1 MKTRQEMIYDFM
13 LALAPNSAMWE
24 DAILEIEG
32 EVCPEDVAELIM
44 AWREVF
50 LNLSMHHKI

>member
-1 MKTRQEMIYDFM
+1 MIYDFM

-32 EVCPEDVAELIM
+32 EVCPEDVAEVIM
-44 AWREVF
+44 AYATALTDVY
-50 LNLSMHHKI
+50 LGSIV